1 MRALYIASTGMLAQ
15 ERNVEVISNN
25 VANMRTTGFKRQRAE
40 FQDLLYQDLRRSGS
54 ATSTAGTAAPV
65 GIQIGSGVRLA
76 ATARIMSQGSVENTG
91 KQLDVAIRGEGFFQ
105 IQTPDGR
112 TAYTRDGS
120 FEINAQGQ
128 LVTVDGY
135 QVIPGIA
142 FPQNAKNITIN
153 QEGEIQVQVGNAAG
167 QTTLGQLTLAC
178 FVNKAGLEANGDNL
192 FLETAASGP
201 AQVATPG
208 SPSYG
213 SILQGH
219 LEMANV
225 NSVAEIS
232 DLIAA
237 QRAYEMNSRV
247 IKAADQMLSAT
258 SNLR

>member
-15 ERNVEVISNN
+15 EHNVEVISNN

-54 ATSTAGTAAPV
+54 ATSASGTAVPV

-105 IQTPDGR
+105 ITTPDGR
-112 TAYTRDGS
+112 TGYTRDGS
-120 FEINAQGQ
+120 FEINSNGQ

-135 QVIPGIA
+135 EVVPGVT
-142 FPQNAKNITIN
+142 FPQNSKNISIN
-153 QEGEIQVQVGNAAG
+153 QEGEIQVQVGNSTT
-167 QTTLGQLTLAC
+167 QTTLGQLTLAR
-178 FVNKAGLEANGDNL
+178 FVNKAGLEAIGDNL
-192 FLETAASGP
+192 FMETGASGA

-208 SPSYG
+208 TPSYG
-213 SILQGH
+213 TILQGH

-247 IKAADQMLSAT
+247 IKAADEMLSAT